1 MGDAEREATRRLRQ
15 CRDIQSAWDL
25 LEALPTRMLR
35 VNSFH
40 LGAFCGAC
48 GQLRAWQ
55 KAYDA
60 MELMKSRT
68 ILTDLIAHNAALASM
83 PDWRKCFQ
91 AFQTQ
96 ACYDQ
101 ISINSC
107 IYSCA
112 KELHWTGSMQLLLT
126 IRSLR
131 HLAMDVYGFS
141 STIGAFSN
149 NNNNNS
155 VQHWRRAWM
164 LLSSMETPEEFSLA
178 SAAQMPYQSWFK
190 SFELLESMRLHLL
203 CNNEVMYGS
212 VLSSCETASQW
223 LEAFQVLDLAVSQR
237 LSSLISFSSALSAG
251 EKAAQ
256 WHAPLHLFLQ
266 MSNWLILPDE
276 ICYGAMISAC
286 DKGGQWDSALIL
298 LTDALRHRLAQDIIT
313 WNSAMSAC
321 ERRRRWPHTLE
332 LLSTTA
338 GSGDRHS
345 ITAACSACGKGGLWQ
360 RALSL
365 SEALQAKD
373 LVLYNTLVLRLRSWF
388 GHWPSNTARGGA
400 ATLRGGEWSLFW
412 FALSHVPEL
421 GRYQLIAGDLAST
434 AWKGS
439 TRLGQ
444 SVVVSWALPKEK
456 WCLDFFGHWLGR
468 TNSTLQLTDSQVKDL
483 TLPLQHSFWQVG
495 AKARHCL
502 PSAKRFC
509 AKGYQENDKTMTM
522 APLGFI
528 NEDVKTAG

>member
-1 MGDAEREATRRLRQ
+1 MGDAERAATRRLRQ
-15 CRDIQSAWDL
+15 SRDIQSAWDL

-35 VNSFH
+35 VNLFH

-112 KELHWTGSMQLLLT
+112 KELHWTRSMQLLLT

-141 STIGAFSN
+141 STIGAFS
-149 NNNNNS
+149 NNNNS

-178 SAAQMPYQSWFK
+178 SAAQMPCQSWFK

-203 CNNEVMYGS
+203 RNNEVMYGS
-212 VLSSCETASQW
+212 VLSSSETASQW

-266 MSNWLILPDE
+266 MSDWLILPDE

-298 LTDALRHRLAQDIIT
+298 LTDALRQRLAQDIIT

-321 ERRRRWPHTLE
+321 ERRRRWPHTLA
-332 LLSTTA
+332 LLSSAA
-338 GSGDRHS
+338 GSGDRRS

-373 LVLYNTLVLRLRSWF
+373 LVLYNTLVFACVRGLAIDQATRL
-388 GHWPSNTARGGA
+388 A
-400 ATLRGGEWSLFW
+400 AAQLHCEVENEACFDLLLAMYQNMDDTNSSLEILQVLRGKVL
-412 FALSHVPEL
+412 
-421 GRYQLIAGDLAST
+421 QDLANRS
-434 AWKGS
+434 
-439 TRLGQ
+439 
-444 SVVVSWALPKEK
+444 
-456 WCLDFFGHWLGR
+456 
-468 TNSTLQLTDSQVKDL
+468 
-483 TLPLQHSFWQVG
+483 
-495 AKARHCL
+495 
-502 PSAKRFC
+502 
-509 AKGYQENDKTMTM
+509 
-522 APLGFI
+522 
-528 NEDVKTAG
+528 